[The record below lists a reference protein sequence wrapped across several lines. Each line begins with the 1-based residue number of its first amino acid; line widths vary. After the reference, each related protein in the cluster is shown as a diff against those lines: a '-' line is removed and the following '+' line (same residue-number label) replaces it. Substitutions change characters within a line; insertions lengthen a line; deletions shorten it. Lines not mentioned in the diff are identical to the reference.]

1 MPVILRHLGF
11 KFFFYSNEGN
21 PREPA
26 HIHVRSANREAK
38 FWLAPVMRLARNDGY
53 DAQTLR
59 ELTDIIMEHH
69 KQLLEAWNGYF
80 S

>member
-21 PREPA
+21 PRETA
-26 HIHVRSANREAK
+26 HIHVRSASREAK
-38 FWLAPVMRLARNDGY
+38 FWLAPVIRLARNDGY

-59 ELTDIIMEHH
+59 ELTNVITEHH

-80 S
+80 G